1 MRALAAA
8 ALLTVTVAACGSDS
22 PSSRSD
28 PQARGPAAAPSP
40 FSDGSFP
47 SAGCV
52 DSVAQE
58 AELWEAAAVAPPEV
72 QREPKP
78 QDAGW
83 LPGRLVD
90 LAVLDDGYAVAD
102 AMLVELTRF
111 SPDLTER
118 KQWGRK
124 GAGPGEFAAPAAVAA
139 GPGGEIWVLDEMR
152 VSVFDRAGAFVRSFR
167 LRTTGIDLAVDE
179 AGRAYVAHVILPDF
193 VRRDARWGTL
203 VTVLDPDGGNPRELV
218 RVTPSDLEPPRFV
231 LPGPTHVR
239 LAARGGRVAVAY
251 TAAGIVDVYRDG
263 ERVATAASC
272 VPDALADAYERQRRA
287 GGNAQQYVHLVTDVL
302 LDDDGTIH
310 LVGPIKD
317 QEGRYHIDRFSA
329 AGEPLGS
336 IVMPGAQV
344 VMPNEVRF
352 GSLPAE
358 LVGFDTRG
366 VVARFEVR
374 SPQARR

>member
-8 ALLTVTVAACGSDS
+8 ALLSVTLAACGSDS

-28 PQARGPAAAPSP
+28 PQARGPAGAPSP

-58 AELWEAAAVAPPEV
+58 AELWEVAAVAPPEM
-72 QREPKP
+72 RRAPKP

-83 LPGRLVD
+83 LPGQLAD
-90 LAVLDDGYAVAD
+90 LTVLDDGFAVAD
-102 AMLVELTRF
+102 LMLAEITRF
-111 SPDLTER
+111 DRDFTER

-124 GAGPGEFAAPAAVAA
+124 GAGPGEFVAPVAVAK
-139 GPGGEIWVLDEMR
+139 GPGGQVWVLDERR

-167 LRTTGIDLAVDE
+167 LEKTGIDLAVDE

-193 VRRDARWGTL
+193 VRRDARWGVL
-203 VTVLDPDGGNPRELV
+203 VTMLDPDGGSPRELV
-218 RVTPSDLEPPRFV
+218 RVTPADLEPPRFV

-239 LAARGGRVAVAY
+239 VAARGGRVAIAY
-251 TAAGIVDVYRDG
+251 EAAGVADVFRDG
-263 ERVATAASC
+263 ERIATVRAC
-272 VPDALADAYERQRRA
+272 MPDALAEAYERQRRA
-287 GGNAQQYVHLVTDVL
+287 AGDSQSYLMLVTDVF

-310 LVGPIKD
+310 LIGPLKD

-336 IVMPGAQV
+336 VVMPGTQIR
-344 VMPNEVRF
+344 MPNEVRF
-352 GSLPAE
+352 GASPAE
-358 LVGFDTRG
+358 LVGFDVRG

-374 SPQARR
+374 SPQAGR